1 MNNNNKGEI
10 MNKLTK
16 VGLSALAGSLA
27 VVSANASEYSVTGDT
42 QVVFSS
48 AEGNEAGAVGSN
60 GKGYGVDTDIYFT
73 ASGEQITVLLF
84 LYSLLWTWSKLTLQ
98 HLVD

>member
-1 MNNNNKGEI
+1 MNNNNKREI

-48 AEGNEAGAVGSN
+48 AEGIEAGATGSN
-60 GKGYGVDTDIYFT
+60 GKG
-73 ASGEQITVLLF
+73 
-84 LYSLLWTWSKLTLQ
+84 
-98 HLVD
+98 

>member
-27 VVSANASEYSVTGDT
+27 AFY
-42 QVVFSS
+42 
-48 AEGNEAGAVGSN
+48 
-60 GKGYGVDTDIYFT
+60 
-73 ASGEQITVLLF
+73 
-84 LYSLLWTWSKLTLQ
+84 
-98 HLVD
+98 

>member
-48 AEGNEAGAVGSN
+48 AEGNEAGATS
-60 GKGYGVDTDIYFT
+60 
-73 ASGEQITVLLF
+73 
-84 LYSLLWTWSKLTLQ
+84 
-98 HLVD
+98 